1 MKRERERER
10 EERTQ
15 GKTQGEKKIEGPLYP
30 ATPEASRLSGPL
42 VLSDAT

>member
-1 MKRERERER
+1 MKRER

-15 GKTQGEKKIEGPLYP
+15 GETQGGRKIEGPLYP
-30 ATPEASRLSGPL
+30 ATPEASRLSVPS